1 MLVIFFVLFK
11 IIIIKLTI
19 KINIKKTVS
28 FGISGSFNTPLGNSF
43 EFQNGGIVSL
53 GYGFCKDLEGMLANN
68 IMRGVISI
76 ENGEP
81 RTRRTDSAP
90 CK

>member
-1 MLVIFFVLFK
+1 MFDFFKNNNNNNKTHNKNL
-11 IIIIKLTI
+11 
-19 KINIKKTVS
+19 KKTVS
-28 FGISGSFNTPLGNSF
+28 FGISGSFNSSRGSNF
-43 EFQNGGIVSL
+43 EFQNAGIVSL